1 MKFLHMADMHFDA
14 PFSTLAIKKNLGD
27 ARRLEQREAFRKI
40 IDYILENE
48 IEYFFIAG
56 DLYEHSNIKKSTIEF
71 INKQFERISKTKI
84 FIVPGNHDPYIKDS
98 MYEKYEFNSN
108 VYIFKNNLEKYE
120 DENTIIYGN
129 GFTNFYENHNK
140 LEELDID
147 ESEKSIILLAHLDVN
162 GVKDKNDLSYNPIAL
177 GKLKN
182 LKFDYAALGHIHNI
196 NFIENEKISYAG
208 STISL
213 GFDELGEHGVIV
225 GEIKNKK
232 LKTEFLKIDDRIFTE
247 YELNVD
253 NIASDEE
260 IIEQIN
266 ELKFK
271 EKELIKIILVGNVN
285 FDIDIGKIRNLTENE
300 NIVKIKDL
308 TSVNI
313 DIEKIIN
320 ENTLKGF
327 FVRNVIEKYNAGEID
342 EEQTN
347 SIIKI
352 GLDAME

>member
-14 PFSTLAIKKNLGD
+14 AFSVLASKKNLGD
-27 ARRLEQREAFRKI
+27 IRRLEQREVFRKI
-40 IDYILENE
+40 IDYILENK
-48 IEYFFIAG
+48 IKYLFIAG
-56 DLYEHSNIKKSTIEF
+56 DLYEHSNIRKSTIDF
-71 INKQFERISKTKI
+71 INKQFERINETKI
-84 FIVPGNHDPYIKDS
+84 FIVPGNHDPYIKES

-108 VYIFKNNLEKYE
+108 VYIFRNVLEKYE
-120 DENTIIYGN
+120 DENIIVYGN
-129 GFTNFYENHNK
+129 GFTNFYQNENK
-140 LEELDID
+140 LENLFI
-147 ESEKSIILLAHLDVN
+147 EKSDKPIILLAHLDIN
-162 GVKDKNDLSYNPIAL
+162 GVKDEEGLSYNPISL
-177 GKLKN
+177 GKIKN
-182 LKFDYAALGHIHNI
+182 LKFDYGAFGHIHNI
-196 NFIENEKISYAG
+196 NFVENEKISYAG

-232 LKTEFLKIDDRIFTE
+232 LKTEFLKIDNRIFTE
-247 YELNVD
+247 YELNVE
-253 NIASDEE
+253 NMFSNEE

-266 ELKFK
+266 EINFK
-271 EKELIKIILVGNVN
+271 ENELVKIILIGNKN
-285 FDIDIGKIRNLTENE
+285 FEIDINKIKNLLQNQ
-300 NIVKIKDL
+300 NIIKIKDL

-327 FVRNVIEKYNAGEID
+327 FVRNVIEKYNDGQID

-352 GLDAME
+352 GLDSME